1 MMLKKLTPHIIAV
14 LIFLL
19 LTCVYMMP
27 LFSGKDLSQ
36 HDIAQWTGMSKE
48 IVDFRNTYHTEP
60 LWTGSMFSGMPA
72 YQVSALY
79 PANLIEYVSELLF
92 FFLPPPASYIFC
104 AFVAFYLLL
113 IALRVDYRLSI
124 AGAVAFALSSYNMVI
139 LVAGHN
145 SKAHAIALMPL
156 VIAGILLTLQKRFL
170 FGGAVTAL
178 GLSLQVYANHLQIT
192 YYLALCILVL
202 MLAFF
207 IQSIIGKTLADFFKA
222 SVVLI
227 VAVIFAILPNI
238 TSLMVTEEYGK
249 YSTRSQSELTE
260 KKSSTGLD
268 KDYAF
273 SYSYG
278 ISETFTLLIPKFHG
292 GASVS
297 DVGENSATYK
307 ALTENNVPR
316 QQAKEFVQSAPLYW
330 GNMMSTSGPPYVGAL
345 ICFFFVLGLFVING
359 AEKWWLLGATIFSF
373 LLSWGEYALWFNDF
387 MFYHFPAYNK
397 FRAVSMALT
406 IAQFTIPLF
415 AILAAHKIFSGKP
428 DFNSYKKPLLY
439 SLYITGGFC
448 LLFSLMPGIAG
459 SFIGK
464 ADKQLEQYEWLLT
477 AIREDRANA
486 LRMDAFRSLFFIGVA
501 FSAAWFYLKS
511 KLKLN
516 YALIGLVVFIT
527 LDLWT
532 VGKRYLNN
540 DSFVE
545 KSKTEKPFPKTAADE
560 QILADKS
567 LSYRVANFTVS
578 TFNDAGTSYWHK
590 SIGGYHG
597 AKLKRYQELIEFQI
611 SKNNQDV
618 LNMLNTKYFIVPD
631 NNKQPVAQF
640 NPVACGNAWFVKEIK
655 MVADADAE
663 LKSLDKFSPKETV
676 FIDKRFEDYLKGF
689 NMQFDSSATINLTD
703 YKANYLS
710 YQSNSATEQ
719 FAVLS
724 EVYYPK
730 GWNAYLDGKLVEHV
744 RVNYV
749 LRGMRVPAG
758 NHKIEFK
765 FEPATYYTGE
775 KIAFASSATL
785 ILLFVSVMVMEI
797 RKTLKA

>member
-1 MMLKKLTPHIIAV
+1 MLKKLTPHIIAV
-14 LIFLL
+14 VIFLL

-27 LFSGKDLSQ
+27 LFNGKSLAQ
-36 HDIAQWTGMSKE
+36 QDIAQWTGMSKE
-48 IVDFRNTYHTEP
+48 IVDFRSTYHTEP

-72 YQVSALY
+72 YQVSTLY
-79 PANLIEYVSELLF
+79 PANLIEYVSDLLF
-92 FFLPPPASYIFC
+92 FFLPSPASYIFC

-113 IALRVDYRLSI
+113 IALRIDYRLSI

-139 LVAGHN
+139 LIAGHN

-170 FGGAVTAL
+170 FGGAITAL
-178 GLSLQVYANHLQIT
+178 GLAMELYANHLQIT

-202 MLAFF
+202 IVAFF
-207 IQSIIGKTLADFFKA
+207 VQSILNKTIADFFKSA
-222 SVVLI
+222 AVLAAATI
-227 VAVIFAILPNI
+227 IAILPNI

-307 ALTENNVPR
+307 ALMQNNVPR
-316 QQAKEFVQSAPLYW
+316 QQAKEFVESTPLYW
-330 GNMMSTSGPPYVGAL
+330 GNMISTAGPPYVGAI
-345 ICFFFVLGLFVING
+345 ICFLFVLGLFIVNG
-359 AEKWWLLGATIFSF
+359 AEKWWLAGATLLSF
-373 LLSWGEYALWFNDF
+373 LLAWGEYALWFNDF

-406 IAQFTIPLF
+406 ISQFTMPLL
-415 AILAAHKIFSGKP
+415 AILAAHKIFSGKQ
-428 DFNSYKKPLLY
+428 DFNGYKKTLLY

-448 LLFSLMPGIAG
+448 LLFSLIPGFAG
-459 SFIGK
+459 DFIGK
-464 ADKQLEQYEWLLT
+464 ADKQLEQYDWLLS
-477 AIREDRANA
+477 AIREDRSNA
-486 LRMDAFRSLFFIGVA
+486 LRMDAFRSLFFIGIA
-501 FSAAWFYLKS
+501 FSAAWFYLKG
-511 KLKLN
+511 KVKQK
-516 YALIGLVVFIT
+516 YVLIGLIVFIT
-527 LDLWT
+527 IDLWT

-545 KSKTEKPFPKTAADE
+545 KSRTEKPFPKTAADE

-567 LSYRVANFTVS
+567 LSYRVMNFTLNAFS
-578 TFNDAGTSYWHK
+578 DASTSYWHK

-597 AKLKRYQELIEFQI
+597 AKLKRYQELIEYQI

-631 NNKQPVAQF
+631 NNKQPVAQL
-640 NPVACGNAWFVKEIK
+640 NPVACGNAWFIEEIK
-655 MVADADAE
+655 MVADADTE
-663 LKSLDKFSPKETV
+663 LKSLDKFNPNQTV

-689 NMQFDSSATINLTD
+689 NPQYDSTATISLTD
-703 YKANYLS
+703 YKANHLT
-710 YQSNSATEQ
+710 YQSNVSSEQ

-724 EVYYPK
+724 EIYYPK
-730 GWNAYLDGKLVEHV
+730 GWNAYIDGKPVEHI

-749 LRGMRVPAG
+749 LRGIRIPAG
-758 NHKIEFK
+758 THKIEFK

-775 KIAFASSATL
+775 KIALASSATL
-785 ILLFVSVMVMEI
+785 ILIFVGVMVMEI
-797 RKTLKA
+797 RKNLKA